1 MSFILDALRKSEHD
15 RQRQTGPALA
25 EVPVAPRKA
34 KSNVWA
40 TVAIALLIV
49 NLIGVGVLLLRRAS
63 HETPPATTTAS
74 TTTPTAAPAPAPSA
88 PVPSAPAASAP
99 VQATPVA
106 TPAAGATTA
115 TASPQPT
122 LQPSAAPTAPAGRN
136 PLEAEVTGG
145 RPDIDA
151 GMAASAASVP
161 AGPPAVS
168 RTPSYGST
176 GGGSVRYESIPQDRI
191 SSAIAAET
199 RALPPPAAPSQP
211 ALPSADELIA
221 SGGVPPLH
229 LDLHVFS
236 NRPQERFIFVNS
248 HKYRE
253 GDALQEGPTVEQIT
267 PTGAV
272 LSYRGSRFLLTR

>member
-25 EVPVAPRKA
+25 EVAVAPRKPR
-34 KSNVWA
+34 SNVWA
-40 TVAIALLIV
+40 TAAIALLIV
-49 NLIGVGVLLLRRAS
+49 NLLGVGVLLLRRAN
-63 HETPPATTTAS
+63 HETPPATTTTAS
-74 TTTPTAAPAPAPSA
+74 TTPAPAAPA
-88 PVPSAPAASAP
+88 PSAPAASAP

-106 TPAAGATTA
+106 TPAASATPA
-115 TASPQPT
+115 PDLPQPT
-122 LQPSAAPTAPAGRN
+122 LQPATTPTAPAGRN

-161 AGPPAVS
+161 AGPPAVT
-168 RTPSYGST
+168 RAPSYGST
-176 GGGSVRYESIPQDRI
+176 GGGSVRYEAIPQDRV

-199 RALPPPAAPSQP
+199 RAAPSPAAPSQP
-211 ALPSADELIA
+211 ALPSADELVA

-229 LDLHVFS
+229 LDLHVYS
-236 NRPQERFIFVNS
+236 NRAQERFIFVNS

-253 GDALQEGPTVEQIT
+253 GDALQEGPSVEQIT
-267 PTGAV
+267 PTGAI